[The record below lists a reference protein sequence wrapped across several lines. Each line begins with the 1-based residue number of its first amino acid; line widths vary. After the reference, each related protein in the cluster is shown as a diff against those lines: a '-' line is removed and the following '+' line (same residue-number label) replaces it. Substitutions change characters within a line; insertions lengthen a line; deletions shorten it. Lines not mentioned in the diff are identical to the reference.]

1 MNASPV
7 RSISSK
13 QSSKTSR
20 AGLGAILL
28 AAFILAVFAG
38 SALAAGK
45 LVKNGSFEKD
55 GDGDGIPNKWAGIS
69 LTAADKRV
77 CNQSYAGACSFKMV
91 ADGTIKVLKQVIV
104 VSGVTGEDFILSA
117 WTKGKDVVLG
127 GGAAR
132 IYLVFNHTD
141 GSNNPWYFD
150 IPAGT
155 SAWALSQVSGQAN
168 ENFDSITISLQFIE
182 PTSGKVW
189 ADKVK
194 LVAVP

>member
-1 MNASPV
+1 MRAS
-7 RSISSK
+7 SIQLVSPSS
-13 QSSKTSR
+13 TPRTRR
-20 AGLGAILL
+20 AVL
-28 AAFILAVFAG
+28 AALLLVSLILAG

-55 GDGDGIPNKWAGIS
+55 GNGDGIPNRWAGIS

-91 ADGTIKVLKQVIV
+91 ADGTVKVLKQLII
-104 VSGVTGEDFILSA
+104 VSGVAGEEFILSA
-117 WTKGKDVVLG
+117 WTKGKDLVLG

-141 GSNNPWYFD
+141 GSNNAWYFD

-155 SAWALSQVSGQAN
+155 SAWTLSQVSGQAD
-168 ENFDSITISLQFIE
+168 ENYDYITISLQFIE
-182 PTSGKVW
+182 PSSGKVW